1 MRIMGRPRALVAV
14 VAGAL
19 LLAGCGSGPS
29 QVGAAAVIGDR
40 TVSIDQVQALIDKA
54 VREQPYAQ
62 KLASEHK
69 LEVLGRAAVTQLVLH
84 ELLAQAAE
92 KQGITPNYGQI
103 DAQLAKDPLNG
114 PVPADASNE
123 AQAVSQVVARA
134 RDHREELTDTYLS
147 QALAEKL
154 IPNLSVTFDF
164 TTIGTLPDPNTGSAP
179 QGPEAKKAAL
189 DLARQFAA
197 DPAAAKKRISSDVQ
211 FEATAR
217 QRAKAAG
224 NTNVDAIPPLT
235 GLGDA
240 VPAAQAGALASTPVF
255 GSPAGTV
262 TAVPFPSQDLAGTWL
277 VAVVRQRTDDRAVA
291 TEQAPELDA
300 ATKTAIGMRQLQ
312 PLFDELGARINK
324 RYGVWDAV
332 GMTVVPNQ
340 DAVEGLVLP
349 PGGSGSAK
357 Q

>member
-1 MRIMGRPRALVAV
+1 MRIIGRPRALVAV

-29 QVGAAAVIGDR
+29 QVGAAAVVGDR

-62 KLASEHK
+62 KLAAEHK
-69 LEVLGRAAVTQLVLH
+69 LELLGRTAVTQLVAH
-84 ELLAQAAE
+84 ELLLQAAE

-123 AQAVSQVVARA
+123 AQAVSQVVTRS
-134 RDHREELTDTYLS
+134 RDHREGLTDTYLA

-154 IPNLSVTFDF
+154 LPNLSVTFDF
-164 TTIGTLPDPNTGSAP
+164 TTIGSMPDPNTGSAL
-179 QGPEAKKAAL
+179 QGDDAKKAAL

-197 DPAAAKKRISSDVQ
+197 DPAAAAKRIGSDVQ
-211 FEATAR
+211 YEAQLR
-217 QRAKAAG
+217 QQAKQAG
-224 NTNVDAIPPLT
+224 RNVDSIPPLS
-235 GLGDA
+235 GLGDT
-240 VPAAQAGALASTPVF
+240 VPATQAGALASTPVF

-262 TAVPFPSQDLAGTWL
+262 VAVPYPSQDLAGTWF
-277 VAVVRQRTDDRAVA
+277 VGVVRQRTDDRAIA
-291 TEQAPELDA
+291 TERTPELDA

-312 PLFDELGARINK
+312 PLFDELGVRVNK
-324 RYGVWDAV
+324 RYGVWDVV
-332 GMTVVPNQ
+332 GMSVVPNLDSTQ
-340 DAVEGLVLP
+340 GVVLS
-349 PGGSGSAK
+349 PGGSGRT
-357 Q
+357 QQ